1 MAAARGGCDPG
12 LQDGR
17 RQVIS
22 CRIAVRYAPVA
33 PHDLPTC
40 LRGLWAST
48 ASRRRSAWT
57 AGCERQR
64 AMGVDLAAQR
74 SPTSLLGARTTSHTE
89 IATPKQTVA
98 AHSRATARPTV
109 YDWW

>member
-40 LRGLWAST
+40 LRGLWASN
-48 ASRRRSAWT
+48 
-57 AGCERQR
+57 CQ
-64 AMGVDLAAQR
+64 
-74 SPTSLLGARTTSHTE
+74 P
-89 IATPKQTVA
+89 QTFGMD
-98 AHSRATARPTV
+98 R
-109 YDWW
+109 WM